1 MFVDWLASILHL
13 PVWLVR
19 GVLAPLVYPG
29 LAAVGGVALF
39 ILWLERKI
47 AAKVQ
52 MRVGPYYVSPR
63 LNGALQLLADG
74 IRFMFQEIIVPVEA
88 ERIAFVTA
96 PMLAFVIAVL
106 PLAVIPGGPG
116 IYGFETPYSM
126 LVAYALLSLVSIVV
140 LVMGWSSSN
149 KFALIG
155 AGREVLT
162 SVAGEVLL
170 LLSILAAA
178 TMYGT
183 LDINRAVD
191 LQLKTSIIGLVANPL
206 AALLFFL
213 AAALITDRIPFDLV
227 LGEQEIV
234 NGPYTEYTGFLY
246 VLSMALDYAKL
257 YTLSM
262 LFTDLYLGGWAPFT
276 GEWAGLVSVFLKT
289 LAVMIVAIFL
299 RAVYGRIRL
308 DHMARLFWGK
318 LIPLAFI
325 ALIIS
330 AFARMIYL

>member
-1 MFVDWLASILHL
+1 MFADWLASTLHL
-13 PVWLVR
+13 PAWLVR

-29 LAAVGGVALF
+29 LAAVGAVALF
-39 ILWLERKI
+39 VLWLERKI
-47 AAKVQ
+47 AARIQ

-63 LNGALQLLADG
+63 LHGALQLLADG
-74 IRFMFQEIIVPVEA
+74 VRFMFQEIIVPVEA
-88 ERIAFVTA
+88 ERLAFVTA
-96 PMLAFVIAVL
+96 PMLAFIIAVL

-116 IYGFETPYSM
+116 IYGFSTPYSM
-126 LVAYALLSLVSIVV
+126 LVAYALLSLVSIII

-155 AGREVLT
+155 AGREVIS

-183 LDINRAVD
+183 LDINVAVNR
-191 LQLKTSIIGLVANPL
+191 QLETGIIGLVSNPL
-206 AALLFFL
+206 AALLFFI

-257 YTLSM
+257 YTLSL
-262 LFTDLYLGGWAPFT
+262 LFTDLFLGGWAPFT
-276 GEWAGLVSVFLKT
+276 GEFTGLITTFVKAVI
-289 LAVMIVAIFL
+289 VMIVAVFM
-299 RAVYGRIRL
+299 RAVYGRMRV
-308 DHMARLFWGK
+308 DKMASLFWRK

-325 ALIIS
+325 ALVIS
-330 AFARMIYL
+330 AAVRVIYL